1 MRRVLALALTTI
13 ALTACGLQ
21 SSNQAVDASTLPPM
35 GGKEQA
41 LMTTAQ
47 VAAQQGNIPQ
57 AEKGYLQAIAQS
69 KGHVDA
75 HIALAQL
82 YTRTNQS
89 SKAEDILRAAAEFQ
103 PNHPLVNYLL
113 GKIYLQQDN
122 PRDALAAFERGLT
135 VQPTNM
141 DLLVGKGIAHDMLRE
156 HTKAQV
162 AYQHGIN
169 TNPTGDVALARTNLA
184 MSLLL
189 DNKPERAAEILKADA
204 SKDGASAVTRHNLA
218 LAYGMLGRH
227 TEAKALLGTDLTE
240 DQRQASLKRL
250 AQYIAQRDT
259 TGKAV
264 SAPITPVLIKEAK

>member
-1 MRRVLALALTTI
+1 MRILALI
-13 ALTACGLQ
+13 AATFTLAACGMQ
-21 SSNQAVDASTLPPM
+21 TNKAVDASKLPPLT
-35 GGKEQA
+35 GKEQA

-47 VAAQQGNIPQ
+47 VAASQGNIPQ
-57 AEKGYLQAIAQS
+57 AEKGYLQAVGLSQ
-69 KGHVDA
+69 GHVDA
-75 HIALAQL
+75 HLALAEL
-82 YTRTNQS
+82 YTKTNQT
-89 SKAEDILRAAAEFQ
+89 SKAEDVLRSAAEFQ
-103 PNHPLVNYLL
+103 PNQPRVNYLL
-113 GKIYLQQDN
+113 GKIYLQQNN
-122 PRDALAAFERGLT
+122 PRDALAAFERGLG

-169 TNPTGDVALARTNLA
+169 SNPTGDVALARTNLA

-204 SKDGASAVTRHNLA
+204 AKDGASAVTRHNLA

-240 DQRQASLKRL
+240 DERQASLKRL

-259 TGKAV
+259 NGKAV
-264 SAPITPVLIKEAK
+264 SAPVTPVLIKEAK